1 MTGKTYLRLGIAAAM
16 LPLAL
21 PLAGCGSTEN
31 PPAEITRATGER
43 YTVQLAE
50 TGDWKD
56 VSAEVSTV
64 DQAQVLAR
72 IPGILTSLS
81 VREGDLVRK
90 GQVIG
95 RIVDS
100 QLGYQAGAYG
110 AQAAAAQAQ
119 AAAAKADLERVQFLY
134 DNGVYAKARLEQ
146 AKAVAD
152 VAQAQVHAAR
162 QQQGAVNA
170 VAGQGAVIAPASGR
184 VLMADI
190 PAGAPVAPGMPIAT
204 ITAGATVL
212 KLELPETLA
221 AQVHPGSRVLAQL
234 PGAGGISEDSGTITR
249 LYPSV
254 MGGQVRADVEIAGLD
269 GSLIGRRISA
279 KVEGG
284 SRKALLVPVE
294 YVTTAYG
301 LDTVWVVG
309 KDGSAASV
317 PVQTAP
323 STEQG
328 KVEILSGLS
337 AGDILVKQ
345 TATKQA
351 AK

>member
-1 MTGKTYLRLGIAAAM
+1 MMGKTYLRLGIAAA
-16 LPLAL
+16 LLALAL
-21 PLAGCGSTEN
+21 PLASCGSSESE
-31 PPAEITRATGER
+31 PAEDTKASGER
-43 YTVQLAE
+43 FTVQLAD

-119 AAAAKADLERVQFLY
+119 AAAAKAELDRVQFLY

-152 VAQAQVHAAR
+152 AAQAQVSAAR

-170 VAGQGAVIAPASGR
+170 VAGQGAVVAPASGR

-190 PAGAPVAPGMPIAT
+190 PAGAPVAPGMAIAT

-212 KLELPETLA
+212 KLELPESLA
-221 AQVHPGSRVLAQL
+221 AQVRPGSRVLAQM
-234 PGAGGISEDSGTITR
+234 PGAGEVTGTITK
-249 LYPSV
+249 LYPAV

-269 GSLIGRRISA
+269 SSLIGRRISA

-284 SRKALLVPVE
+284 SRKALLVPAD

-301 LDTVWVVG
+301 LDSVWVVG

-345 TATKQA
+345 TVTKQA